1 MWGPGSLS
9 GTLAGG
15 RTRTCKLSFRETEQ
29 QSYFS
34 YFSAAAEAG
43 LGFEANS
50 ALRFGLGAII
60 IMLIVSTAL
69 SIGHKLYP
77 SIAEFMATN
86 AEGRSLDEMSSLA
99 QYAFEAFEKY
109 QTLNDLTEK

>member
-1 MWGPGSLS
+1 M
-9 GTLAGG
+9 
-15 RTRTCKLSFRETEQ
+15 
-29 QSYFS
+29 
-34 YFSAAAEAG
+34 
-43 LGFEANS
+43 
-50 ALRFGLGAII
+50 
-60 IMLIVSTAL
+60 IVSTAL
-69 SIGHKLYP
+69 SIGHKLWP